1 MSFPNRD
8 VLVLGAGVSGLSSA
22 ILLRQ
27 AGYDVRIWARE
38 LPPETTSNRA
48 AAIWYPY
55 LAQPRE
61 KALRWAAASYAHF
74 AEQLVPD
81 PASGV
86 SFQSMTEIFAEL
98 QPEPWWQ
105 SAVPLAVE
113 RPAADELPPGY
124 VDAYRFQGL
133 LIETDIYMPFLL
145 DSFRAFGGSIEQ
157 REISAIDDA
166 LDAADVVVNCT
177 GLGSRD
183 LVGDEDLYPVRGQML
198 RVHPTGLT
206 ETVFDDT
213 GPNALGLVVP
223 RSGDLLL
230 GGSTQD
236 QDWNREPDPADTQ
249 SILQRARAIAPDLG
263 DIEILDT
270 IVGLRPVRSQVRLEA
285 ERVGEKQL
293 VHNYGHGG
301 AGFTLSWG
309 CAQDVVD
316 LVTGNS

>member
-38 LPPETTSNRA
+38 LPPQTTSNRA

-74 AEQLVPD
+74 AKQLVPD

-86 SFQSMTEIFAEL
+86 SFQTMTEIFAEP
-98 QPEPWWQ
+98 QPDPWWQ

-124 VDAYRFQGL
+124 VDAYRFRGL
-133 LIETDIYMPFLL
+133 LIETDVYMPFLL
-145 DSFRAFGGSIEQ
+145 DSFRALDGQIEQ
-157 REISAIDDA
+157 REVNDMGET
-166 LDAADVVVNCT
+166 LDAADIVVNCT

-183 LVGDEDLYPVRGQML
+183 LLGDQELYPVRGQML
-198 RVHPTGLT
+198 RVRPAGLT

-223 RSGDLLL
+223 RGGDLIL
-230 GGSTQD
+230 GGSTQAH
-236 QDWNREPDPADTQ
+236 DWNREPDPADTET
-249 SILQRARAIAPDLG
+249 ILQRAHAVVPDLG
-263 DIEILDT
+263 EVEVLET

-285 ERVGEKQL
+285 ERVGDKQL

-309 CAQDVVD
+309 CALDVVE
-316 LVTGNS
+316 LMTGN